1 MIRRFSAAWVSLAVV
16 LAFFAV
22 GIGPAQ
28 SASAGSPDI
37 DGARAFAND
46 WCVQTPYYED
56 RIADYMWITSL
67 DNNNTYKVTEGA
79 SQLIDIKINMVATYC
94 KYWPTNTDNGAKDLQ
109 VRYGGPYGVNK
120 LVDGP
125 AAVGYE
131 RKSTPSGVRQERGP
145 YVSAGKLDVTGWP
158 AGWNYIC
165 TAFQSTSSRP
175 GAIFSTS
182 PSSCFSIYLER
193 INPWETS
200 GWSRIGVNSQPNVTN
215 WPANPPGSE
224 KPTQPGDRLYWRH
237 GVYNTGPGSA
247 DSISFAIGK
256 SGFTNGWTG
265 NIDPQGAFPL
275 GADQTWEVGY
285 QRSWPEYSVY
295 DVQQNDVGNTL
306 CESISWWPWKYDD
319 GAGRNSSQWTGVPGG
334 ACTTVPYNFTLTPTV
349 DVNVEAAESGTP
361 IQVTSS
367 ISNSGPT
374 KSLDDTEW
382 RLFKF
387 VLAPG
392 ASIPSAGESGS
403 ACPPVWTGC
412 GAPQAQGSGIFGVSP
427 ATTNLPTVDYTVED
441 LELGSQV
448 CYGLSVNKF
457 AGSRGSNKGA
467 NNWWNGAPDCMVVGK
482 KPKVQIWGGD
492 AAVRGTIQTSTT
504 TKEGKVFG
512 SWVEYGALSVGANSL
527 FASGSGLVDT
537 DSGNQSTWSD
547 LTFANTDTGRTP
559 PFGYYAE
566 TADNFRPLPN
576 ISAYFDT
583 LQNKQPYDEGQSLDA
598 NSFATGGAITVRTG
612 GTIELDGQ
620 SLSKGRSVV
629 IIATQKVTIKGSITY
644 QGNGLAAVQDIP
656 QLVIIAPAID
666 IQAGVTNVDAWLIA
680 GNTVNTCSDESIDPG
695 DGQVGL
701 AGDVCDETLTVN
713 GPVVADK
720 LLLYRTAGS
729 GVGAESGAPAEIFN
743 LRPDTYL
750 WAQLVAS
757 SGGKAQTV
765 YSVELPP
772 RF

>member
-1 MIRRFSAAWVSLAVV
+1 MLASVWQKSRHFAAIIIVTAIISSIVV
-16 LAFFAV
+16 TNVAD
-22 GIGPAQ
+22 AQ
-28 SASAGSPDI
+28 EKTYPPNR
-37 DGARAFAND
+37 DGAMQFAND
-46 WCVQTPYYED
+46 FCAANAKGL
-56 RIADYMWITSL
+56 ADYVWLSAPGSEDDTTITVTSP
-67 DNNNTYKVTEGA
+67 NTT
-79 SQLIDIKINMVATYC
+79 AT
-94 KYWPTNTDNGAKDLQ
+94 
-109 VRYGGPYGVNK
+109 VRVNIYTR
-120 LVDGP
+120 P
-125 AAVGYE
+125 CSAY
-131 RKSTPSGVRQERGP
+131 PSGVAAGSTYTSDRGGIIGAFNYQNNYP
-145 YVSAGKLDVTGWP
+145 GGSWYSFEHKILNVNGWDSGSHTICMTLETWTDAIGFKPKRTPSACSVLNLNV
-158 AGWNYIC
+158 
-165 TAFQSTSSRP
+165 
-175 GAIFSTS
+175 
-182 PSSCFSIYLER
+182 IY
-193 INPWETS
+193 PWQTS

-247 DSISFAIGK
+247 GSISFAIGK

-492 AAVRGTIQTSTT
+492 AAVRGNIQTSTT
-504 TKEGKVFG
+504 T
-512 SWVEYGALSVGANSL
+512 
-527 FASGSGLVDT
+527 
-537 DSGNQSTWSD
+537 
-547 LTFANTDTGRTP
+547 
-559 PFGYYAE
+559 
-566 TADNFRPLPN
+566 
-576 ISAYFDT
+576 
-583 LQNKQPYDEGQSLDA
+583 
-598 NSFATGGAITVRTG
+598 
-612 GTIELDGQ
+612 
-620 SLSKGRSVV
+620 
-629 IIATQKVTIKGSITY
+629 
-644 QGNGLAAVQDIP
+644 
-656 QLVIIAPAID
+656 
-666 IQAGVTNVDAWLIA
+666 
-680 GNTVNTCSDESIDPG
+680 
-695 DGQVGL
+695 
-701 AGDVCDETLTVN
+701 
-713 GPVVADK
+713 
-720 LLLYRTAGS
+720 
-729 GVGAESGAPAEIFN
+729 
-743 LRPDTYL
+743 
-750 WAQLVAS
+750 
-757 SGGKAQTV
+757 
-765 YSVELPP
+765 
-772 RF
+772 